1 MKFVQPIRDPVKLKT
16 IKINLKEKNERNY
29 ILFQVGTNTGF
40 RISDILPLRVRDV
53 KGSHILVYESKTGK
67 EKKVLIRKSLRRDLD
82 AYIAGKMDWEYLFP
96 SRNRTSTSDQKP
108 ITRSMAYKIIRDA
121 AVEVGLTEIGTHSMR
136 KTFGHKFYNE
146 KKDIAL
152 LMDLFNHTEE
162 KVTLRYI
169 GILQDT
175 LDDALED
182 FEL

>member
-1 MKFVQPIRDPVKLKT
+1 MKFVQPIRDPRKLEM
-16 IKINLKEKNERNY
+16 IKRNLKDKNERNY
-29 ILFQVGTNTGF
+29 ILFQIGINTGL
-40 RISDILPLRVRDV
+40 RISDILPLTVKDV
-53 KGSHILVYESKTGK
+53 KGTHISIRERKTGK

-82 AYIAGKMDWEYLFP
+82 RYISGMLDWEYLFQG
-96 SRNRTSTSDQKP
+96 RKRKGQMKRQP
-108 ITRSMAYKIIRDA
+108 ITRNMAYKIIREA
-121 AVEVGLTEIGTHSMR
+121 AEEAGLAEIGTHSMR
-136 KTFGHKFYNE
+136 KTFGYSFYNE

-175 LDDALED
+175 LDDALDD